1 MGRWFVM
8 FEKGCQDKRR
18 RSVDVEKQSERR
30 TETKRYAMTA
40 SSSDLWGHKSHI
52 SLTFFV
58 RVHDSAGQVKSLEA
72 LQGEK
77 LLRDPHFG
85 RRHRM
90 PQRQREGGVTVGGQS
105 EWGGVAEQSWQQ
117 LGSDLTKSDQG
128 SDAVQE
134 FNAKGESGRG
144 VKSESWC

>member
-1 MGRWFVM
+1 LVDDTECLKGN
-8 FEKGCQDKRR
+8 EKD
-18 RSVDVEKQSERR
+18 
-30 TETKRYAMTA
+30 
-40 SSSDLWGHKSHI
+40 
-52 SLTFFV
+52 
-58 RVHDSAGQVKSLEA
+58 
-72 LQGEK
+72 
-77 LLRDPHFG
+77 
-85 RRHRM
+85 
-90 PQRQREGGVTVGGQS
+90 GVTVGGQS